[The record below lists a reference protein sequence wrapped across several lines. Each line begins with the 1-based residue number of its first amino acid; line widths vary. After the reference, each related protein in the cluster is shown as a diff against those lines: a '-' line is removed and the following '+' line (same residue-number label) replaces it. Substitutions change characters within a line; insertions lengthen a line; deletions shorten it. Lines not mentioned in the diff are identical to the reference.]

1 MLQCLYEHGV
11 LLFDI
16 IGGGQHFVSG
26 ERAKV
31 LARVIGVSERV
42 IDSIAEEVFGIT
54 QNSIVDFDDF

>member
-1 MLQCLYEHGV
+1 MCLYDHGV

-31 LARVIGVSERV
+31 LARLIG
-42 IDSIAEEVFGIT
+42 IAEKV
-54 QNSIVDFDDF
+54 VDDAAEN

>member
-1 MLQCLYEHGV
+1 M
-11 LLFDI
+11 
-16 IGGGQHFVSG
+16 SG